1 MSLREK
7 FSAGCGLVKRRAQMY
22 AAGQDPYEGL
32 QDDCKLTLGLNEEAL
47 GVMGIVTSFVALVIT
62 VAIGVIILAN
72 VQQAMPSINE
82 SSPYYALQGT
92 IEQSAVS
99 GYALIS
105 IVVIIVAAGAIMIA
119 IRIIGGG
126 ND

>member
-1 MSLREK
+1 MSLKEK
-7 FSAGCGLVKRRAQMY
+7 FRAGCGLVKRRAQMF

-32 QDDCKLTLGLNEEAL
+32 QNDVECTLGLDNQAMIS
-47 GVMGIVTSFVALVIT
+47 VMGIVTSFVALVIT

-72 VQQAMPSINE
+72 VQSAMPAINE
-82 SSPYYALQGT
+82 SSPYYGLQGT

-119 IRIIGGG
+119 IRIIGGD
-126 ND
+126 N

>member
-1 MSLREK
+1 MSLRDK
-7 FSAGCGLVKRRAQMY
+7 FSAGLGLVKRRAQMY

-32 QDDCKLTLGLNEEAL
+32 QDDCRMTLGLDDQAMS
-47 GVMGIVTSFVALVIT
+47 VMGIVTSFVALVIT

-72 VQQAMPSINE
+72 VQQAMPAINS

-119 IRIIGGG
+119 IRIIGG

>member
-1 MSLREK
+1 MSLKEK
-7 FSAGCGLVKRRAQMY
+7 FRAGCGLVKRRAQMF

-32 QDDCKLTLGLNEEAL
+32 QNDVEYTLGLDNQAMS
-47 GVMGIVTSFVALVIT
+47 VMGIVTSFVALVIT

-72 VQQAMPSINE
+72 VQSAMPAINE

-105 IVVIIVAAGAIMIA
+105 IVIIIIAAGAIMIA
-119 IRIIGGG
+119 IRIIGGD
-126 ND
+126 N